1 MTRLRTLDDLLSAG
15 LRGRAVFVR
24 TDFNVPRDGDRILDD
39 TRIRAAVPTL
49 RELQSA
55 GAKLLVFSHYGR
67 PKGKPRPD
75 QSLRP
80 VAAALGKL
88 VGAEVAFAPDCV
100 GAQAESAA
108 AAVPAGGYCLFEN
121 LRFHAGEEA
130 NDPEFAS
137 QLARLARLY
146 VDDAFGAAHRAHA
159 SIVGVPERAERSA
172 AGRLL
177 ASEVDGLERLLADP
191 EKPFIAILGG
201 AKIKDKIETIENL
214 LPRLDALLL
223 GGAMANTF
231 LRARGCSLGRS
242 LVAEDEI
249 ELAASLLEA
258 ASKRGVDV
266 VLPTDVVVTDRID
279 SEGAGERRIQTVAVD
294 AVPDAFMAVDLGPRT
309 LAAFE
314 AVVASARTVF
324 WNGPVGLFET
334 TPFDEGSRRVARAL
348 AECGGYTVIGGG
360 ETVAAATQA
369 GVADRIDHVS
379 TGGGASLELLAG
391 RKLPGVEAL
400 ASGGMGRG
408 AARDPGTT

>member
-15 LRGRAVFVR
+15 LHGRPVFVR

-39 TRIRAAVPTL
+39 TRIRAAAPTL
-49 RELQSA
+49 RELQRA

-75 QSLRP
+75 QSLQP
-80 VAAALGKL
+80 VAAALASI
-88 VGAEVAFAPDCV
+88 VGCEVAFAPDCV
-100 GAQAESAA
+100 GAEAESAA

-130 NDPEFAS
+130 NDPEFVS
-137 QLARLARLY
+137 LLARLARLY

-159 SIVGVPERAERSA
+159 SIVGVPERAERSS

-191 EKPFIAILGG
+191 EEPFVAILGG

-231 LRARGCSLGRS
+231 LRARGFPLGKS

-249 ELAASLLEA
+249 ELAASLLVDA
-258 ASKRGVDV
+258 AARGVEV
-266 VLPTDVVVTDRID
+266 VLPTDVVVTDRVD
-279 SEGAGERRIQTVAVD
+279 RDGGGGERRIETVSVD
-294 AVPDAFMAVDLGPRT
+294 AVADAFMAVDLGPRT
-309 LAAFE
+309 LAAFD
-314 AVVASARTVF
+314 AAIAPARTVF
-324 WNGPVGLFET
+324 WNGPVGWFEAP
-334 TPFDEGSRRVARAL
+334 PFDEGSRRVARAL
-348 AECGGYTVIGGG
+348 AACDGYTVIGGG

-400 ASGGMGRG
+400 REPAK
-408 AARDPGTT
+408 